1 MTRGG
6 RKKVFMLILMLV
18 GNSLEIGCKMK
29 IVFLVRKMRELKKKI
44 TCYLRGKVG
53 FQFMSGLF
61 SGVIGIKSSQY
72 TTYFRLGPISG

>member
-29 IVFLVRKMRELKKKI
+29 IGFMVRKIRELKKI
-44 TCYLRGKVG
+44 TGYLRGKVG
-53 FQFMSGLF
+53 FQFISGLF
-61 SGVIGIKSSQY
+61 LGVIGIKSSQY
-72 TTYFRLGPISG
+72 ASYFR

>member
-1 MTRGG
+1 M
-6 RKKVFMLILMLV
+6 FMLILMLV

-29 IVFLVRKMRELKKKI
+29 IGFLVRQIREFEKKI
-44 TCYLRGKVG
+44 TVYLSGKVG

-72 TTYFRLGPISG
+72 TTYFHLGPISG